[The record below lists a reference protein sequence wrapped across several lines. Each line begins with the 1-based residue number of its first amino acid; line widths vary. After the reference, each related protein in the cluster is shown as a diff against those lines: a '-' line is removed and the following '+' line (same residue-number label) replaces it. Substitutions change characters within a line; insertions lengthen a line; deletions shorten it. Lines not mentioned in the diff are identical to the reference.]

1 MAFKRKQ
8 SPYYNYRLMKVL
20 ITEDEEILLTA
31 IEFRLKKQGY
41 DTLFVENGESVIT
54 SIERTKPDL
63 LVLSLESQNLD
74 FFQLITTLRSN
85 KNNPVPIIL
94 IAALESGENI
104 LKAMRLGVED
114 FVTKPFK
121 PAELVLRVRK
131 IFEEQGMG

>member
-1 MAFKRKQ
+1 
-8 SPYYNYRLMKVL
+8 MKVL

-41 DTLFVENGESVIT
+41 EALFVENGESVIT
-54 SIERTKPDL
+54 TIQEAKPDL
-63 LVLSLESQNLD
+63 IIIGLETPKLD
-74 FFQLITTLRSN
+74 VFDLIITLR
-85 KNNPVPIIL
+85 KNNNTSLPIII

-104 LKAMRLGVED
+104 LKAMQLGVND

-131 IFEEQGMG
+131 IFEERGLITN